1 MSYIRC
7 PYCNQSDGND
17 DNIVNK
23 RIEVLYDT
31 ECQIVVTKK
40 CDICQKEYDV
50 LKVFDLRYEELNYT
64 NFENI

>member
-17 DNIVNK
+17 DKIVNK

-50 LKVFDLRYEELNYT
+50 LKVFDLRYEELSYT

>member
-17 DNIVNK
+17 DKIVNK
-23 RIEVLYDT
+23 RIEVFYDT

>member
-17 DNIVNK
+17 DKIVNK

-50 LKVFDLRYEELNYT
+50 LKVFDLRYEELNCT

>member
-17 DNIVNK
+17 DKIVNK

-40 CDICQKEYDV
+40 CDICQK
-50 LKVFDLRYEELNYT
+50 
-64 NFENI
+64 

>member
-17 DNIVNK
+17 DKIVNK
-23 RIEVLYDT
+23 RIDVLYDT

>member
-17 DNIVNK
+17 DKIVNK
-23 RIEVLYDT
+23 RMEVLYDT

>member
-17 DNIVNK
+17 DKIVNK

-31 ECQIVVTKK
+31 ECQIVIFVKK
-40 CDICQKEYDV
+40 NMMY
-50 LKVFDLRYEELNYT
+50 
-64 NFENI
+64 

>member
-17 DNIVNK
+17 DKIVNK
-23 RIEVLYDT
+23 RIEILYDT

>member
-17 DNIVNK
+17 DKILNK

>member
-1 MSYIRC
+1 MRYIRC

-17 DNIVNK
+17 DKIVNK

>member
-17 DNIVNK
+17 DKIVNK

-31 ECQIVVTKK
+31 ECQIVVTIK

>member
-17 DNIVNK
+17 DKIVNK

-50 LKVFDLRYEELNYT
+50 LKVFYLKYEELNYT

>member
-17 DNIVNK
+17 DKIVNK

-40 CDICQKEYDV
+40 CDICQKGYDV

>member
-17 DNIVNK
+17 DKIINK

>member
-17 DNIVNK
+17 DKIVNK
-23 RIEVLYDT
+23 KIEVLYNT

>member
-7 PYCNQSDGND
+7 PYCNQSNGND
-17 DNIVNK
+17 DKIVNK

>member
-17 DNIVNK
+17 DKIVNK

-50 LKVFDLRYEELNYT
+50 LKVFDLKYEELNYT

>member
-17 DNIVNK
+17 DKIVNK
-23 RIEVLYDT
+23 KIEVLYDT

>member
-7 PYCNQSDGND
+7 PYCNQSDGNND
-17 DNIVNK
+17 KIVNK

>member
-17 DNIVNK
+17 DKIINK

-50 LKVFDLRYEELNYT
+50 LKVFDLKYEELNYT

>member
-17 DNIVNK
+17 DKIVNK

>member
-17 DNIVNK
+17 DKIVNK
-23 RIEVLYDT
+23 KIEILYDT

>member
-17 DNIVNK
+17 DKIINK

-50 LKVFDLRYEELNYT
+50 LKVFDLRYEKLNYT

>member
-17 DNIVNK
+17 DKIVNK

-31 ECQIVVTKK
+31 ECQIIVTKK

>member
-1 MSYIRC
+1 MSYTRC

-17 DNIVNK
+17 DKIVNK

>member
-1 MSYIRC
+1 MSYIKC
-7 PYCNQSDGND
+7 PYCNKSDGND
-17 DNIVNK
+17 DKIVNK

-50 LKVFDLRYEELNYT
+50 LKVFDLKYEELNYT

>member
-17 DNIVNK
+17 DKIVNK
-23 RIEVLYDT
+23 RIEVLYVT

>member
-1 MSYIRC
+1 MSYIKC

-17 DNIVNK
+17 DKIVNK

-50 LKVFDLRYEELNYT
+50 LKVFDLKYEELNYT